1 MRRGSSSSQQ
11 PSAAKEKA
19 RRDRMKDLYS
29 TLASLLQ
36 LQPHERMPLPDLLER
51 ATTTL
56 KQWQER
62 VECLKS
68 RKKELEESLNDKSSN
83 NIHKVQQFVQ
93 VREVVESKLEANLKI
108 KVNNKNVT
116 PSHIL
121 RVIEEGGT
129 QVTSSN
135 FCHIGHHIF
144 CAIHAQASNARVGF
158 DVEFIESRLLEL
170 VY

>member
-36 LQPHERMPLPDLLER
+36 FQPHERMPLPDLLER

-83 NIHKVQQFVQ
+83 NIHKSNSG
-93 VREVVESKLEANLKI
+93 VVLKLRALI
-108 KVNNKNVT
+108 SAT
-116 PSHIL
+116 SA
-121 RVIEEGGT
+121 T
-129 QVTSSN
+129 TSSAL
-135 FCHIGHHIF
+135 FMH
-144 CAIHAQASNARVGF
+144 
-158 DVEFIESRLLEL
+158 RLLML
-170 VY
+170 A